1 MNSLLY
7 VLKTGYK
14 NKLKKAIRRPG
25 FYIYIVLI
33 GLYIVMMYNVFH
45 QLVVEGGFNSPK
57 ILVMVLTGITLY
69 FTPMNYVAFAKRRGM
84 TFLPCHVHFMFSS
97 PVSPKL
103 MLLFGQLQGQILSF
117 GLQIIIVL
125 AGIFWFQI
133 PVLTM
138 LLYFLAVSFFSVVAE
153 GSLVVCLYGNEFF
166 KEKTI
171 KILSK
176 AIWLVLGALVVVT
189 ALYLINNGFS
199 LNSVLAFLLSDWICY
214 IPLIGW
220 QIGLMRLIIL
230 GPSMATLIGG
240 ICYLVWGVFL
250 VFTAIRMKCNGDYYE
265 DAMKFADDYQ
275 RILETRKSGNSYNVL
290 NNTKVNKNVSV
301 AYKGSGAKAIFYRQ
315 LLEYKKSRFFIFGG
329 QTLIALIVAVGL
341 PILVY
346 LGQVEITG
354 IGRYYAIFGI
364 MAYMYLVTGSIPTK
378 WEKELENPYVYLIPA
393 GSFSK
398 MWYATLMEHIK
409 MVIDALIMAI
419 PYCVVLKLPLYYIV
433 IIILGGTAMKAVKL
447 YADTICN
454 VIIGKSLGANARQL
468 LRMFISFTIISIVIP
483 IVMVVHMVSNPFIA
497 VLCGCVYLLVAAGAL
512 MLGGSHAFSRMEM
525 KN

>member
-14 NKLKKAIRRPG
+14 NKLKKAVRKPG
-25 FYIYIVLI
+25 FYVYIVFI
-33 GLYIVMMYNVFH
+33 GLYIAMMYNVFH
-45 QLVVEGGFNSPK
+45 DLVVEGGFNSPK
-57 ILVMVLTGITLY
+57 ILMMVLTAFTLY
-69 FTPMNYVAFAKRRGM
+69 FTPMNYVSYAKRRGLA
-84 TFLPCHVHFMFSS
+84 FLPSHVHFMFTS

-103 MLLFGQLQGQILSF
+103 MLLFGQFQGQLLSF
-117 GLQIIIVL
+117 ILELIIVL
-125 AGIFWFQI
+125 VGIFWFQI
-133 PVLTM
+133 PALTM
-138 LLYFLAVSFFSVVAE
+138 LIYFLAVCCFSLVAE

-166 KEKTI
+166 KEKTL
-171 KILSK
+171 KVLGR
-176 AIWLVLGALVVVT
+176 AIWLVLGALVAVT

-199 LNSVLAFLLSDWICY
+199 LNSILSFLLSDWICY

-230 GPSMATLIGG
+230 GPTTATLIGG
-240 ICYLVWGVFL
+240 IAYLLWGVFL
-250 VFTAIRMKCNGDYYE
+250 VLTAIRMKCDGDYYE

-275 RILETRKSGNSYNVL
+275 KILDTRKSGRTYTGLKKSR
-290 NNTKVNKNVSV
+290 VNKHVSV

-341 PILVY
+341 PILIY
-346 LGQVEITG
+346 MGELEITG
-354 IGRYYAIFGI
+354 IGRYYTIFGI

-393 GSFSK
+393 GTFSK

-409 MVIDALIMAI
+409 MVIDALIMAV
-419 PYCVVLKLPLYYIV
+419 PYCMVMKLPLYYIV

-454 VIIGKSLGANARQL
+454 VIIGNSLGANARQL
-468 LRMFISFTIISIVIP
+468 LRMLISFTIIGIAIP
-483 IVMVVHMVSNPFIA
+483 IVIVAHMLVNPFVA
-497 VLCGCVYLLVAAGAL
+497 VLCGCLYLLVAAGAL

-525 KN
+525 TG